1 MEFLNPL
8 VYDAYIANGG
18 NKNIYERQPDGTLKK
33 KDLTAAA
40 RITVTAADGTG
51 SAVTTS
57 ASYTDIL
64 KYMQAGADVVID
76 YGGKI
81 LQLREIGASSL
92 TFGAAELSIT
102 DGAGYV
108 TISDTKIVLSSDGG
122 TVSADTANIEI
133 YTPEVE

>member
-1 MEFLNPL
+1 MKPL
-8 VYDAYIANGG
+8 IYDAYISNGG

-57 ASYTDIL
+57 MTYADIL
-64 KYMQAGADVVID
+64 KALAAGSDVVID

-81 LQLREIGASSL
+81 LQLREIGATSL
-92 TFGAAELSIT
+92 TFGAAELIIP

-108 TISDTKIVLSSDGG
+108 TISDTKIVLSSEGG

-133 YTPEVE
+133 YSPVEE